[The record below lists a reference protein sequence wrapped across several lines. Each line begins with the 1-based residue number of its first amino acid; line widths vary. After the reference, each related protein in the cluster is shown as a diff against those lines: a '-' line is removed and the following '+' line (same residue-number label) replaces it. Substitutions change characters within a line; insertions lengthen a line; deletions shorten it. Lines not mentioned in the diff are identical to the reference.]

1 MASSSVG
8 MSYTLAG
15 LAVTVAIGGSVARAQ
30 PMAQPDP
37 PGPVTATPPAPPVV
51 APDDVATL
59 PDVVAEPEHITSGVE
74 ALLRIDG
81 KGRGF
86 AGGFGIAF
94 AATDSIEL
102 ELAALRSDIWGAY
115 AGVRYR
121 FLTGWLRPYAAVG
134 IPMFFFTDDAGASTA
149 AFGVR
154 GAAGLELMLSSHYSV
169 EADLGVEHFLNV
181 SDTLF
186 MGQALE
192 ATVFVPTLA
201 LIGRI

>member
-30 PMAQPDP
+30 PMAQPDSA
-37 PGPVTATPPAPPVV
+37 GSGDRDATCSARRGARRRCDPSRRRSRARAHHLGRRGVV
-51 APDDVATL
+51 AHRRQRPR
-59 PDVVAEPEHITSGVE
+59 
-74 ALLRIDG
+74 LRGRLRDRVRGDG
-81 KGRGF
+81 LDR
-86 AGGFGIAF
+86 ARV
-94 AATDSIEL
+94 
-102 ELAALRSDIWGAY
+102 AALRSDIWGAY

-154 GAAGLELMLSSHYSV
+154 GAAGLELMLSSHFSV
-169 EADLGVEHFLNV
+169 EAI
-181 SDTLF
+181 SASSTSSTS
-186 MGQALE
+186 
-192 ATVFVPTLA
+192 ATRWSWAKHSKRRSSCRRWP
-201 LIGRI
+201 